1 MAEENIG
8 GGDGGSRHLK
18 LVSEGDGD
26 PATRRAQSWSPDQ
39 IVASCITSQQMENFR
54 AYNNVCMTLPTN
66 DMYVFSVPLE
76 HAGELDQGEIPLA
89 VRQQFD
95 ANSSALSPAA
105 RITVQQSGR
114 VWFIIDLDRK
124 YSIRMVPTGL
134 LVYSERL

>member
-1 MAEENIG
+1 MAEEKIE
-8 GGDGGSRHLK
+8 GDNGGSRHLK

-26 PATRRAQSWSPDQ
+26 PAARRAQSWSPDQ

-66 DMYVFSVPLE
+66 DMYAFSLPLE
-76 HAGELDQGEIPLA
+76 HAGELDQGEIPQA

-95 ANSSALSPAA
+95 SHGSALSPTA

-124 YSIRMVPTGL
+124 YSVRMVPTGL